1 VAVPGGHRAWRL
13 DCGLDSGMRVMRLLP
28 FEEAGCL
35 ALFTTRPLSV
45 GGVLPGGEAVMSAR
59 AAFARSC
66 LPRPP
71 VVARQV
77 HGARVLYVD
86 ARPPEGD
93 PGDWPVAGDADGLV
107 TSCPALPLAVF
118 CADCAAV
125 YLYDP
130 ERRVIGLLH
139 AGWRGTVAGVVEQ
152 GLAAMTSAGSDPGRV
167 LAAVGP
173 CIGACCYE
181 IGDDVRSRVQERLG
195 EDAGHVLLR
204 RGGRLYF
211 DLQGAISILLQRCGV
226 PAARIFASGPC
237 TACRPDLFWSHRRDG
252 GVTGRMAAVLAL
264 RA

>member
-1 VAVPGGHRAWRL
+1 
-13 DCGLDSGMRVMRLLP
+13 MRLVP
-28 FEEAGCL
+28 FQEAGCL

-45 GGVLPGGEAVMSAR
+45 GGVVPGGEAVMASR

-66 LPRPP
+66 LPRAP
-71 VVARQV
+71 VVVRQV
-77 HGARVLYVD
+77 HGARVLSVGAGPPGED
-86 ARPPEGD
+86 AGE
-93 PGDWPVAGDADGLV
+93 WPVAGEADGLV
-107 TSCPALPLAVF
+107 TSCPDLPLAVF

-130 ERRVIGLLH
+130 GPRVIGLLH

-152 GLAAMTSAGSDPGRV
+152 GLAAMTSTGCDPRRV

-173 CIGACCYE
+173 CIGPCCYE
-181 IGDDVRSRVQERLG
+181 IGDDVKSRIHERLG
-195 EDAGHVLLR
+195 EDAVRVLLLR
-204 RGGRLYF
+204 DGRLHF
-211 DLQGAISILLQRCGV
+211 DLRGAISILLQRCGV
-226 PAARIFASGPC
+226 PSGHVLAAGPC